1 MDKLTTKIKTII
13 SHEYVSKVKAKSF
26 ILSTLLGPLAFVLLI
41 GISVAAQLLTKGE
54 TERKLAIVDQYGGI
68 GEQLVARDT
77 TKYFISFDEIKELDD
92 QIISG
97 DLDGY
102 VVIPADIIDN
112 GVVTLNGKGGGGLG
126 LTEALEK
133 NLGKIVR
140 KERLVK
146 FGADPKVIALVE
158 SGISIESNKVTEK
171 GKERDETQV
180 MAMVG
185 YGFGFVIYFL
195 MIIYGGWISR
205 SVIEEKANRIIEVIV
220 SSAKPFDILLGKV
233 LAVAMVGLTQVAIWV
248 VLGFLILSASG
259 IIIGNFVEIDPAAL
273 QQGMTVDQA
282 QQEKVQEVM
291 AKLPS
296 ISWTLIAGFVF
307 YFISGYLIYATLFAA
322 LGSAVDHEQDAAQL
336 QTPLTLFIILPILLI
351 QSIISNPDGTFA
363 VALSLFPLFSP
374 ILMIARI
381 GSTTVPLW
389 QIALSVVLM
398 VGSFFGALWVA
409 SRIYRIGILMTG
421 KKPSFKELIKWLSM

>member
-41 GISVAAQLLTKGE
+41 GISVAAQILTKGE
-54 TERKLAIVDQYGGI
+54 TERKLAIVDQYGSI
-68 GEQLVARDT
+68 GEQLVERDT
-77 TKYFISFDEIKELDD
+77 TKYFLSFDSLTELDD

-102 VVIPADIIDN
+102 VVIPNDIIDN

-171 GKERDETQV
+171 GKEKDETQV

-259 IIIGNFVEIDPAAL
+259 VIIGNFVDIDPAAL

-291 AKLPS
+291 SKLPS

-363 VALSLFPLFSP
+363 MALSLFPLFSP

-381 GSTTVPLW
+381 GSTTVPFW
-389 QIALSVVLM
+389 QIGLSVVLM
-398 VGSFFGALWVA
+398 IGSFFGALWVA

-421 KKPSFKELIKWLSM
+421 KKPSFKDLIKWLSM